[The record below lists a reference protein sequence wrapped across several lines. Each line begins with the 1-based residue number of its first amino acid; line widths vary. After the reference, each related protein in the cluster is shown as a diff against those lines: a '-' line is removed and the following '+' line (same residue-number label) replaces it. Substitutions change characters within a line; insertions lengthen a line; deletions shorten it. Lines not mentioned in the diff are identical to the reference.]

1 MDEIVIKVSD
11 LLNLATQ
18 LKSDKMQYVKL
29 TLMEGDSCSSDDSV
43 PPCMCASAVKSI
55 KSERAVD
62 YDAIDAAPDV
72 CI

>member
-11 LLNLATQ
+11 LLNLSAQ
-18 LKSDKMQYVKL
+18 LKTDKMQYIKL
-29 TLMEGDSCSSDDSV
+29 TLLEGDNCSSDDSV
-43 PPCMCASAVKSI
+43 PPCMCVSAIKSI

-62 YDAIDAAPDV
+62 YDAIDAAPEV